1 MTTHRCM
8 HGRWACAN
16 GDRDRMDDKTAELQ
30 DDDDGRMQTQAQDD
44 EVKCS
49 VLLCRNV
56 FLIVLEL
63 SSLFWAD
70 AEILSRGSL

>member
-8 HGRWACAN
+8 HGRWVCAN

-70 AEILSRGSL
+70 AEILSRGLL